1 MYITLDA
8 IDFEIFYNFFFV
20 SIDNKKKR
28 KKLVGKSREVSRRPI
43 DSFQNTKS
51 HRKEIKKKL
60 MKYNCKIVGR
70 TFLRRKRNA
79 VTESDVRE

>member
-20 SIDNKKKR
+20 SIDNKKKG
-28 KKLVGKSREVSRRPI
+28 KNWLVKVSEVSRRPI

-51 HRKEIKKKL
+51 HRKEIKKKTDE
-60 MKYNCKIVGR
+60 I
-70 TFLRRKRNA
+70 
-79 VTESDVRE
+79 

>member
-28 KKLVGKSREVSRRPI
+28 KKLVGKSVRSISPTDRFLSKYQISPQG
-43 DSFQNTKS
+43 D
-51 HRKEIKKKL
+51 KKKTDE
-60 MKYNCKIVGR
+60 I
-70 TFLRRKRNA
+70 
-79 VTESDVRE
+79 

>member
-1 MYITLDA
+1 MFDRCSKFFI
-8 IDFEIFYNFFFV
+8 IFFV
-20 SIDNKKKR
+20 FVLTDKVEKEGKNW
-28 KKLVGKSREVSRRPI
+28 LVKVPEVSRRSI
-43 DSFQNTKS
+43 DSFQNIKS
-51 HRKEIKKKL
+51 HRKEVKEKL